1 MLGPLGFFLA
11 LLLGLGCLYFGI
23 MNQGPVTVTLMPG
36 IPPRSAFVGEI
47 ALYSAM
53 VGALVA
59 ALLWFPPWLGAH
71 RHVRRLRR
79 RVRELESLLQQS
91 RAGISE
97 APASALET
105 GIGDTGIAVSRPV
118 AARIDEEPI

>member
-23 MNQGPVTVTLMPG
+23 MNQTPVAVTLLPG
-36 IPPRSAFVGEI
+36 IAPRSAFIGEI

-59 ALLWFPPWLGAH
+59 GLLWFPAWLGVR
-71 RHVRRLRR
+71 RHVRRLGR
-79 RVRELESLLQQS
+79 RVRELERQVKSSTPMVEETPVTPL
-91 RAGISE
+91 ATGVSE
-97 APASALET
+97 PELVAPRRVTAH
-105 GIGDTGIAVSRPV
+105 V
-118 AARIDEEPI
+118 DEEPV

>member
-23 MNQGPVTVTLMPG
+23 MNQAPVTVTLMPG
-36 IPPRSAFVGEI
+36 LPARSAFIGEI

-79 RVRELESLLQQS
+79 RVRELEGQLSQS
-91 RAGISE
+91 RAIVGE

-105 GIGDTGIAVSRPV
+105 GLGETEITVSRPV
-118 AARIDEEPI
+118 PARIDEEPV

>member
-23 MNQGPVTVTLMPG
+23 MNQVPVTVTLMPG
-36 IPPRSAFVGEI
+36 FPPRSAFVGEI

-59 ALLWFPPWLGAH
+59 ALLWFPQWLGAH

-79 RVRELESLLQQS
+79 RVRELEGLLHQA
-91 RAGISE
+91 RAGIAE

-105 GIGDTGIAVSRPV
+105 GIGDTGIAVPRPV
-118 AARIDEEPI
+118 VARIDEEPI